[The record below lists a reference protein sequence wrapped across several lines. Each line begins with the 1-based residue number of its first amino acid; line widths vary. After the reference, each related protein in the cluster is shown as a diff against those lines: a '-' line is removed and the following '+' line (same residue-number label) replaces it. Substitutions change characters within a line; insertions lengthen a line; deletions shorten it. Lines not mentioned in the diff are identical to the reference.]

1 MNINF
6 VVADYT
12 NPRHAKD
19 VVDLLNKYAQ
29 DPMGG
34 NEPIASEVAATLAE
48 KLAAFPTAMSVIG
61 YLEQQGHPPKP
72 VALANCFL
80 GFSTFKGKPLINIH
94 DCYVDE
100 SLRGQH
106 VAQKLLAEIELIAK
120 EKGCCK
126 VTLEV
131 LEGNKRAQSAYE
143 KYGFRGYALDDT
155 SGNALFWEKSI

>member
-6 VVADYT
+6 VIADYT
-12 NPRHAKD
+12 NPLHAKD
-19 VVDLLNKYAQ
+19 VVALLDKYAR

-34 NEPIASEVAATLAE
+34 NAPIDPEVASNLAE
-48 KLAAFPTAMSVIG
+48 KLAGFPTALSVIG
-61 YLEQQGHPPKP
+61 YLQQDNQEPKP
-72 VALANCFL
+72 VALANCFM

-100 SLRGQH
+100 SIRGLH
-106 VAQKLLAEIELIAK
+106 VGQKLLAEIEAIAK
-120 EKGCCK
+120 QRGCCK

-131 LEGNKRAQSAYE
+131 LEGNKRAQLAYQ
-143 KYGFRGYALDDT
+143 KFGFRGYALDDT